1 MATWVDDVVQA
12 LKNLGGQAHRKQII
26 EEVKRIRTEPLPIRL
41 EEVVQRTIQNH
52 SSDSAGFKGKDLFKK
67 IGDGVWA
74 LREQS
79 EQTTFNSQPPSLSK
93 ITITN
98 EGKSSWVEDIIQ
110 AFLNLGGEATLGQI
124 YNEVSKIRK
133 KPLQN
138 KWLHTVQGTIY
149 RHSSDSRNFQGN
161 DLFRKVGK
169 GVWALQEQVEP
180 LKEVTSVN
188 KSSIFISRS
197 YLPTES
203 FEEIAN
209 ILKTIKQYRDYQHPD
224 SSSWK
229 EYVNEVFHI
238 LGFSTDTNNT
248 KDSRLMTLN
257 VMGSNHSPKAIVA
270 IVYPGEDFDEL
281 VSGVS
286 WESYLFLAANYYHI
300 NWGILTDGMRLKII
314 SFQDAVNQ
322 QSNYWP
328 NFDDVVLG
336 EKLDTFCTIYKL
348 FSFMKQDGGNSRK
361 APNKY

>member
-1 MATWVDDVVQA
+1 MATWVDDIVQA

-41 EEVVQRTIQNH
+41 EEVVQRTIQNY

-110 AFLNLGGEATLGQI
+110 AFLNLGGEATLSQI

-133 KPLQN
+133 IPLQN
-138 KWLHTVQGTIY
+138 KWLHIVQSTIY
-149 RHSSDSRNFQGN
+149 RHSSDSRIFQGN

-188 KSSIFISRS
+188 KSSISISRS

-209 ILKTIKQYRDYQHPD
+209 ILKTIKQYRDYQHPN

-238 LGFSTDTNNT
+238 LGFSTDTKN
-248 KDSRLMTLN
+248 SRLMTLN

-270 IVYPGEDFDEL
+270 IVYPDEDFDEL
-281 VSGVS
+281 VSGLS